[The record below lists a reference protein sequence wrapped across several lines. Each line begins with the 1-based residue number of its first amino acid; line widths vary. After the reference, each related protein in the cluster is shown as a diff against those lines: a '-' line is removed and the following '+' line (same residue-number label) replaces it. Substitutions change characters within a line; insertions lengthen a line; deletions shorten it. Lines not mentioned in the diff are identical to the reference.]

1 MTCPKES
8 LHERAQRASRRHSHA
23 GSRVSFLH
31 FYGGARVSA
40 PLIEYE
46 FWDLSIPRT
55 QSRNAVCRMLTAA
68 AEYQGWELDR
78 LRKDSTGART
88 VRLRRKIIRMRSTLV

>member
-1 MTCPKES
+1 MSSP
-8 LHERAQRASRRHSHA
+8 
-23 GSRVSFLH
+23 V
-31 FYGGARVSA
+31 
-40 PLIEYE
+40 EYE

-78 LRKDSTGART
+78 LRKDTSGART
-88 VRLRRKIIRMRSTLV
+88 VRLRRKIIRMRSTLT